1 MISIIISVF
10 NEMNNSYL
18 PVILGK
24 FKDDPF
30 FEVICVDGGSTDG
43 TAEYINQQNVNAII
57 IPQSTRAARLNHG
70 IKCSTCSH
78 VLLHHPRSN
87 LSDDGILFLKNNF
100 NQLDWAAFTH
110 QFDDPHPFLTFVSWY
125 SNEIRMKKK
134 CLTYLDHCIVVKKD
148 YVDKQP
154 IPDIAVFEDTALS
167 NMLKKSGYKPVLLPY
182 IVTTSAIRF
191 LTRGIYKHFLVNQWI
206 KCLYHLGY
214 DHRKINKLYEY
225 RLDLNQKND
234 LTP

>member
-18 PVILGK
+18 PVILGN

-43 TAEYINQQNVNAII
+43 TANYINQQNVTVIVL
-57 IPQSTRAARLNHG
+57 PQSTRAARLNLG
-70 IKCSTCSH
+70 IQRATGSH
-78 VLLHHPRSN
+78 VLLHHPRST
-87 LSDDGILFLKNNF
+87 LSDAGILFLKNNI
-100 NQLDWAAFTH
+100 NQLHWAAFTH
-110 QFDDPHPFLTFVSWY
+110 QFDTAHPFLSFVSWY
-125 SNEIRMKKK
+125 SNGIRVKRKHI
-134 CLTYLDHCIVVKKD
+134 TYLDHCIVVKKS

-167 NMLKKSGYKPVLLPY
+167 VTLKKSGQKPILLPY
-182 IVTTSAIRF
+182 SVTTSAIRF
-191 LTRGIYKHFLVNQWI
+191 LTRGIYKHFLLNQWI

-214 DHRKINKLYEY
+214 DHRKINKLYEH
-225 RLDLNQKND
+225 RLDLNQKNN
-234 LTP
+234 LAP